1 MPIYVVKR
9 GRRRKKKKP
18 RFGVRPK
25 QIADRLHAKNRLK
38 QRYGV
43 DMNRETRLAIEL
55 AINSKQA
62 KPSDFGYSTKTRGVY
77 ENVVPGHPEIPI
89 VFSHKTNSPVTS
101 LERKK
106 KTKDSDVR

>member
-1 MPIYVVKR
+1 MPVYVVKR

-18 RFGVRPK
+18 HFGVRPK

-62 KPSDFGYSTKTRGVY
+62 KPSDCGYSTNTRDVY

-106 KTKDSDVR
+106 KTKDSDVH